1 MYLYPKFICTST
13 DLVDEQIFFSIA
25 KQLKMNR
32 GSPLV
37 LKINGID
44 DEIRIGPDDTA
55 EQLATDFAVVR
66 K

>member
-1 MYLYPKFICTST
+1 
-13 DLVDEQIFFSIA
+13 
-25 KQLKMNR
+25 MNR